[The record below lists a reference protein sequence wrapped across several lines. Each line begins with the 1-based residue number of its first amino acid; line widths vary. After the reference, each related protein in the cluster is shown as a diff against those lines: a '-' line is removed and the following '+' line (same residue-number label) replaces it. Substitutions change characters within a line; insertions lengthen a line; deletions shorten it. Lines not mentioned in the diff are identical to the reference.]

1 MDFDQLSI
9 DDWSTI
15 SGKFSRHP
23 SGKMLRLGV
32 LALAA
37 YAASALPPA
46 PVPEEQYREP
56 DLNSAP
62 SGTPATKEYD
72 TKYAW
77 GDSKDYTP
85 GPKPAC
91 CDDNSCRDST
101 SWYALPASTD
111 DRRIQRRSFD
121 RSSINKRAGSTRS
134 RSIRASPTSP
144 RRRPT
149 TAKKQSTLM
158 SPWSRRRSR
167 VPSRATS
174 AATKSSRFDTK

>member
-101 SWYALPASTD
+101 SWYVLPASSIVRSARARTAARSNGSLRPTTD
-111 DRRIQRRSFD
+111 VDRRIQRRSFD
-121 RSSINKRAGSTRS
+121 
-134 RSIRASPTSP
+134 
-144 RRRPT
+144 
-149 TAKKQSTLM
+149 
-158 SPWSRRRSR
+158 
-167 VPSRATS
+167 
-174 AATKSSRFDTK
+174 